1 MWVLACGMIRS
12 GSTLQYQ
19 IAAELVERH
28 GIGQR
33 IEYAS
38 EEDFPILA
46 ARYRGVPGHKVFK
59 AHICTPELEQLCS
72 EGDAVALYSY
82 RDLRDVALS
91 ASRKFGISL
100 EDLLERGWLD
110 QAIADGKRWR
120 AQPRVLVSRYEE
132 VVMNLTLEV
141 ERTAQFLELQTTR
154 SQAEQIAVS
163 LSIDQQRERIR
174 VAMPEAARAARAT
187 LLEFDPHSL
196 LHHNHIHEGEVG
208 GWRTLSPD
216 EQLRL
221 AERYGWWLTAEGYL
235 K

>member
-1 MWVLACGMIRS
+1 MWVFACGMIRS

-19 IAAELVERH
+19 IAAELVELH
-28 GIGQR
+28 GVGQR
-33 IEYAS
+33 VEYAS
-38 EEDFPILA
+38 EVDFPTLA
-46 ARYRGVPGHKVFK
+46 ARYRGLPGQKVFK
-59 AHICTPELEQLCS
+59 AHICTPELEQLCK

-82 RDLRDVALS
+82 RDLRDVAIS
-91 ASRKFGISL
+91 ASRKFGITL

-110 QAIADGKRWR
+110 QAIADGERWR

-132 VVMNLTLEV
+132 VVVNLTSEV

-154 SQAEQIAVS
+154 PQAKRIALS

-174 VAMPEAARAARAT
+174 EAMPETARAAPAT
-187 LLEFDPHSL
+187 TLEFDPHSL

-208 GWRTLSPD
+208 GWRALSQD

-221 AERYGWWLTAEGYL
+221 TKRYGWWLTAEGYL